1 MTIINAETRLVD
13 RFEATHPRVR
23 RADVPAFTGDVHDLA
38 GLRIVGGALAATTA
52 HH

>member
-23 RADVPAFTGDVHDLA
+23 RADVPAFTGDVHDLG
-38 GLRIVGGALAATTA
+38 GLRTVSAALTGRSA
-52 HH
+52 